1 MRFLLRLA
9 ISAAALAVATA
20 ALPGIELTTGSTTE
34 KVLTL
39 IAVALIFGVINAV
52 LKPIIKTIGCLFYL
66 LTLGLVAL
74 VVNALLLWLV
84 SVVAGWLKLP
94 FHITGFVPAFLG
106 ALIIS
111 VVTWLLSV
119 LIPDREARPSPG
131 NRDRPAARRP
141 ARSARGRGPTADDVH
156 ADHGHHGRPVRFQHL
171 NPRAEQPP
179 VGLGPRRPR
188 LDHRDPD
195 RQFVAGTDRPQPPQ
209 LVDPGRPRLA
219 AAGRY

>member
-1 MRFLLRLA
+1 MYFLLRLA

-20 ALPGIELTTGSTTE
+20 VLPGIELTTGSTTE

-74 VVNALLLWLV
+74 VVNALLLWLA

-94 FHITGFVPAFLG
+94 FHITGFVPAFVG

-119 LIPDREARPSPG
+119 LIPDRGKSVAR
-131 NRDRPAARRP
+131 
-141 ARSARGRGPTADDVH
+141 
-156 ADHGHHGRPVRFQHL
+156 
-171 NPRAEQPP
+171 
-179 VGLGPRRPR
+179 
-188 LDHRDPD
+188 
-195 RQFVAGTDRPQPPQ
+195 
-209 LVDPGRPRLA
+209 
-219 AAGRY
+219 

>member
-1 MRFLLRLA
+1 MPFLLRLA

-20 ALPGIELTTGSTTE
+20 VLPGIELTTGSTTE

-74 VVNALLLWLV
+74 VVNALLLWLA

-119 LIPDREARPSPG
+119 LIPDRGKTVAR
-131 NRDRPAARRP
+131 
-141 ARSARGRGPTADDVH
+141 
-156 ADHGHHGRPVRFQHL
+156 
-171 NPRAEQPP
+171 
-179 VGLGPRRPR
+179 
-188 LDHRDPD
+188 
-195 RQFVAGTDRPQPPQ
+195 
-209 LVDPGRPRLA
+209 
-219 AAGRY
+219 

>member
-1 MRFLLRLA
+1 VFVGLGINADLGQHGLDVGGVGSDEVLA
-9 ISAAALAVATA
+9 GGLAVSAAALAVATA
-20 ALPGIELTTGSTTE
+20 VLPGIQLTTGSTTS

-52 LKPIIKTIGCLFYL
+52 LKPIIKTIGCLFYI

-84 SVVAGWLKLP
+84 SVVAGWLSLP

-119 LIPDREARPSPG
+119 LIPDGKKDVAR
-131 NRDRPAARRP
+131 
-141 ARSARGRGPTADDVH
+141 
-156 ADHGHHGRPVRFQHL
+156 
-171 NPRAEQPP
+171 
-179 VGLGPRRPR
+179 
-188 LDHRDPD
+188 
-195 RQFVAGTDRPQPPQ
+195 
-209 LVDPGRPRLA
+209 
-219 AAGRY
+219 

>member
-9 ISAAALAVATA
+9 VSAAALAVATA
-20 ALPGIELTTGSTTE
+20 VLPGIQLTAGSTTS
-34 KVLTL
+34 KLLTL
-39 IAVALIFGVINAV
+39 TAVALFFGVINAV
-52 LKPIIKTIGCLFYL
+52 LKPFIKTIGCLFYI

-119 LIPDREARPSPG
+119 LIPDGKKDVAR
-131 NRDRPAARRP
+131 
-141 ARSARGRGPTADDVH
+141 
-156 ADHGHHGRPVRFQHL
+156 
-171 NPRAEQPP
+171 
-179 VGLGPRRPR
+179 
-188 LDHRDPD
+188 
-195 RQFVAGTDRPQPPQ
+195 
-209 LVDPGRPRLA
+209 
-219 AAGRY
+219 

>member
-20 ALPGIELTTGSTTE
+20 VLPGIQLTAGSTT
-34 KVLTL
+34 KKILTL
-39 IAVALIFGVINAV
+39 IAVALIFGVINAF
-52 LKPIIKTIGCLFYL
+52 LKPIIKTIGCLFYI

-119 LIPDREARPSPG
+119 LIPDGKKDVAR
-131 NRDRPAARRP
+131 
-141 ARSARGRGPTADDVH
+141 
-156 ADHGHHGRPVRFQHL
+156 
-171 NPRAEQPP
+171 
-179 VGLGPRRPR
+179 
-188 LDHRDPD
+188 
-195 RQFVAGTDRPQPPQ
+195 
-209 LVDPGRPRLA
+209 
-219 AAGRY
+219 